1 LTFTIVVVILE
12 AEFVEFSQAL
22 LHLYIWSVCVR
33 YKGFL
38 KDASKL
44 FSLYLLS
51 QEVYKVLCTLIVAYA
66 SRLVHRAS

>member
-38 KDASKL
+38 KDVIMFLCIYYHRKYIK
-44 FSLYLLS
+44 FTYL
-51 QEVYKVLCTLIVAYA
+51 
-66 SRLVHRAS
+66 

>member
-38 KDASKL
+38 KDASRRT
-44 FSLYLLS
+44 F
-51 QEVYKVLCTLIVAYA
+51 VFIITGNI
-66 SRLVHRAS
+66 